1 MTAPRSL
8 IADCVAG
15 YSARLQAVIGTA
27 HHVASPLGAWLLLAL
42 VAPAS
47 SGTDRDVLTEVLGCD
62 TDTAAQAAAELL
74 ADPHPVVASA
84 AALWASS
91 GAEFSPAFGRW
102 RAALPPQ
109 VTVGDPPGQAGLDR
123 WAREHTFGLIDQFP
137 IRDDSLYLILASA
150 LATKVSWVVPFDV
163 APGSSLGS
171 ASPWA
176 TRLRQVLRTPRHDG
190 HTQYIAVTPDAGD
203 VIVHAARAVGGLLV
217 VSVAAAPEV
226 PAGTVLAVAH
236 RIGIQ
241 QATGGIVQRR
251 ALTDLPLGAGLLW
264 QVREVAAASEEC
276 TAVLPAWSA
285 SSNHKL
291 RDPSLGFA
299 AAKNAIAPG
308 PEPWQAVQSAMARYS
323 RTGFEA
329 AAVTA
334 MAIEHAVMVSGRRRE
349 AELRFA
355 HPYAVVAIAS
365 DPEGAGQGEGARAG
379 NGPWH
384 GLPVFSAWVSEPA
397 DATDSGSPGARRGD
411 QRIPGERVAWHRRS
425 RR

>member
-1 MTAPRSL
+1 MTASQSL

-15 YSARLQAVIGTA
+15 YSTRLQAVIGAT

-42 VAPAS
+42 AGPAS
-47 SGTDRDVLTEVLGCD
+47 SGTDRETLTEVLGCD
-62 TDTAAQAAAELL
+62 TGTAAQAAAGLL
-74 ADPHPVVASA
+74 AHPHPVVASA
-84 AALWASS
+84 AALWTSS
-91 GAEFSPAFGRW
+91 GADFGPEFGRW

-109 VTVGDPPGQAGLDR
+109 VTVGDLPGQAGLDR
-123 WAREHTFGLIDQFP
+123 WAREHTFGLIDRFP
-137 IRDDSLYLILASA
+137 IRDDNLYLVLASA
-150 LATKVSWVVPFDV
+150 LATKVSWMVPFDL
-163 APGSSLGS
+163 APAASLGS

-176 TRLRQVLRTPRHDG
+176 SRLGQVLRTPQHGG

-203 VIVHAARAVGGLLV
+203 VIVHAARATGGLLL

-241 QATGGIVQRR
+241 QVTGGMVQRR
-251 ALTDLPLGAGLLW
+251 ALTELPLGEGPLW
-264 QVREVAAASEEC
+264 LVREVTAASDEC

-285 SSNHKL
+285 SSRHKL

-299 AAKNAIAPG
+299 AAKNAILPG
-308 PEPWQAVQSAMARYS
+308 PEPWQALQSAMARYS

-334 MAIEHAVMVSGRRRE
+334 LAIELAAVVPGRRRE

-355 HPYAVVAIAS
+355 HPYAAVAIAV
-365 DPEGAGQGEGARAG
+365 DPEGAGQGADARASDA
-379 NGPWH
+379 PWH
-384 GLPVFSAWVSEPA
+384 GLPVFSAWVSEPE
-397 DATDSGSPGARRGD
+397 DAAGTGASAGAP
-411 QRIPGERVAWHRRS
+411 Q
-425 RR
+425 